1 MSRMGRFVEK
11 VSRQRLVESV
21 LRQRRVGRARIDPE
35 SDAELRTAILLRSA
49 RLGAGSVREE
59 FVTSLHQRLS
69 AEFAADP
76 APPAPATTRRRRFVQ
91 LTATA
96 AAALGIGA
104 VVDHVLTGAATAAA
118 PANEQSN
125 LEPDHAAWRTVAVST
140 DLPEGGVVRFDTG
153 TVVGFIRRT
162 NGKVAAVSGICT
174 HLGCKLKLNQ
184 PAEQLDCPCHGASFS
199 LTGAVVRHRLPIP
212 LAPLPDI
219 AVRETGGVVQVLTPT
234 A

>member
-1 MSRMGRFVEK
+1 MSRIGRFVEK
-11 VSRQRLVESV
+11 VSRQRFVERV
-21 LRQRRVGRARIDPE
+21 LRQRRIGRARIDPE

-69 AEFAADP
+69 SEFAADP

-91 LTATA
+91 LAATA
-96 AAALGIGA
+96 AAALGVG
-104 VVDHVLTGAATAAA
+104 VGLDHVLTGAATAAS
-118 PANEQSN
+118 PVNQSD
-125 LEPDHAAWRTVAVST
+125 LEPDHATWRTVAVST

-174 HLGCKLKLNQ
+174 HLGCKLSLNR
-184 PAEQLDCPCHGASFS
+184 PADQLDCPCHGASFA
-199 LTGAVVRHRLPIP
+199 LTGAVVQHRLPIP

-219 AVRETGGVVQVLTPT
+219 AVRETGGVVQVFTPN

>member
-1 MSRMGRFVEK
+1 MSRVGRFVEK
-11 VSRQRLVESV
+11 V
-21 LRQRRVGRARIDPE
+21 LRQRRVRRARIDPE

-69 AEFAADP
+69 SEFAADP
-76 APPAPATTRRRRFVQ
+76 APPAPVTTRRRRFVQ
-91 LTATA
+91 LAATA
-96 AAALGIGA
+96 AAALGVGA
-104 VVDHVLTGAATAAA
+104 GLDHVLTGAATAA
-118 PANEQSN
+118 PATNDN
-125 LEPDHAAWRTVAVST
+125 VVGPTLEPDHANWRTVAFST

-153 TVVGFIRRT
+153 TVVGFIRRA

-174 HLGCKLKLNQ
+174 HLGCKLSLNK
-184 PAEQLDCPCHGASFS
+184 PAEQLNCPCHGASFS
-199 LTGAVVRHRLPIP
+199 LTGAVVQHRLPIP

-219 AVRETGGVVQVLTPT
+219 AVRETGGEVQVFTPG